1 MSNPPSIIVVGGNAA
16 GPAAAAKAKRVN
28 PTANVTLIEATDYIS
43 TGSCELPYVLSG
55 VIDSYQK
62 IIFYNSETFQS
73 EKGVNVLTKHLVESI
88 NRKEKTLSVRNL
100 VTNQLFNLS
109 YTKLILATGSVSN
122 KIEKINY
129 DCENVFTFKTVYDLI
144 RTQNY
149 IQENKSKVVTIIGSG
164 FIGLELCEAFKTL
177 GLHVIL
183 IEKENLIFPSSEK
196 EISFIT
202 KQILVDNNIDIYTGV
217 STPNLFYEGNKLRK
231 IKIDSR
237 LIETDILIT
246 ATGFT
251 PNVSLAL
258 QSKLDIGTTGAIKV
272 NAKLQTSDSN
282 IFAVGDVVETT
293 NPINNQPINI
303 QLASAAQKMGHI
315 AGENAAGG
323 NAYFKNYIKNISL
336 QVFDNYSASVG
347 LTSKELQNER
357 ILFKTVQ
364 ASTPNL
370 VKVMPRSSSV
380 FGMIHFEKHSNRIL
394 GASFFGGNEVS
405 GYADLI
411 ASFILLKTPINEL
424 TNITYN
430 YTPALTPLINLL
442 SILGRKSEN
451 IK

>member
-1 MSNPPSIIVVGGNAA
+1 
-16 GPAAAAKAKRVN
+16 
-28 PTANVTLIEATDYIS
+28 
-43 TGSCELPYVLSG
+43 
-55 VIDSYQK
+55 
-62 IIFYNSETFQS
+62 
-73 EKGVNVLTKHLVESI
+73 
-88 NRKEKTLSVRNL
+88 
-100 VTNQLFNLS
+100 
-109 YTKLILATGSVSN
+109 VSN

-129 DCENVFTFKTVYDLI
+129 DCENVFTFKTVHDLI
-144 RTQNY
+144 AIQNY

-183 IEKENLIFPSSEK
+183 IEKENLIFPSAEK
-196 EISFIT
+196 EISLIT

-217 STPNLFYEGNKLRK
+217 ISPNFFYEGNKLRK

-251 PNVSLAL
+251 PNVSLAM
-258 QSKLDIGTTGAIKV
+258 QSKLDIGTSGAIKV

-282 IFAVGDVVETT
+282 IYAVGDAVETI

-323 NAYFKNYIKNISL
+323 NVYFKNYIKNISL
-336 QVFDNYSASVG
+336 KVFDNYSASVG
-347 LTSKELQNER
+347 LTLKELQNER

-370 VKVMPRSSSV
+370 VKVMPGSSSV
-380 FGMIHFEKHSNRIL
+380 FGMIHFEKHSKRIL
-394 GASFFGGNEVS
+394 GSSFFGGKEVS
-405 GYADLI
+405 GYADLVV
-411 ASFILLKTPINEL
+411 SFILLKTPINEL
-424 TNITYN
+424 VNITYN
-430 YTPALTPLINLL
+430 YTPALSSLINLL

>member
-62 IIFYNSETFQS
+62 IVFYNSETFQS

-88 NRKEKTLSVRNL
+88 NRKEKTISVRNL
-100 VTNQLFNLS
+100 VTNQLFFLP

-129 DCENVFTFKTVYDLI
+129 HCENVFTFKTVYDLI
-144 RTQNY
+144 TIQNY
-149 IQENKSKVVTIIGSG
+149 IQEKKSKVVSIVGSG
-164 FIGLELCEAFKTL
+164 FIGLELSEAFRNL

-183 IEKENLIFPSSEK
+183 IEKENLIFPSAEI
-196 EISFIT
+196 EISSIT
-202 KQILVDNNIDIYTGV
+202 KQILVDNNIDIYTGIK
-217 STPNLFYEGNKLRK
+217 SPNFFYEENKIRK

-246 ATGFT
+246 ATGFV

-272 NAKLQTSDSN
+272 NSKLQTSDSN
-282 IFAVGDVVETT
+282 IFAVGDAVETI

-323 NAYFKNYIKNISL
+323 NVYFKNYIKNISL
-336 QVFDNYSASVG
+336 KVFDNYSASVG
-347 LTSKELQNER
+347 LTLKELQNER

-370 VKVMPRSSSV
+370 VKVMPGSSSV
-380 FGMIHFEKHSNRIL
+380 FGMIHFEKHSKRIL
-394 GASFFGGNEVS
+394 GSSFFGGKEVS
-405 GYADLI
+405 GYADLVV
-411 ASFILLKTPINEL
+411 SFILLKTPINEL
-424 TNITYN
+424 VNITYN
-430 YTPALTPLINLL
+430 YTPALSSLINLL
-442 SILGRKSEN
+442 SI
-451 IK
+451 